1 MKLQSEAVK
10 LNKAQE
16 SRTIMDAPNLH
27 IEEFL
32 KYYYSFDKE
41 PGYAVL
47 LKGKWGTGKT
57 WFINQTLN
65 SLTEQDGKY
74 LYVSLYGVTSF
85 EEIEDE
91 FFKQLHPLLSS
102 KSMALTG
109 KIAKGLL
116 KATLKIDLDGDGKA
130 DASFSSQV
138 PELDLP
144 DYLTDTS
151 GFIIVFDDLERASIN
166 LESLLGYINHYVEH
180 QGYKVIIVANEE
192 EILAHQEQ
200 QGEFKHAYRR
210 IKEKLVGKT
219 FEVNP
224 DLSGALTKFI
234 SEVEDKGAQNLFN
247 ENVKLIYEI
256 YENSQYQNLRHLKQ
270 ALWDFERFSSFVSP
284 YASSKDGLLEHLLT
298 IFLALSFEIKAGSIL
313 PKDISDLKTSY
324 FSSLLDSD
332 KKNTEE
338 TLYQRV
344 SKKYK
349 NVNLRELLIEESV
362 WVDFFDKG
370 CCAIERV
377 QESLEKS
384 KYYLTENTPDW
395 VSLWHSMELSDDEFD
410 NVLESVERDFF
421 DMRYTELG
429 VVRHVVGI
437 FLWLSKIELVKNT
450 RRDIIEFSRSYIDHL
465 KETGNL
471 YPETSREPRFREHES
486 WGGLGFHEKDS
497 VEFKEL
503 NKYIE
508 RLTEQAVIEEYPTA
522 GDELIRLINEDPDL
536 FYRKVTHSNH
546 SDNIYYETPI
556 FQYIDAERFVEAF
569 VNAIPNSKNTICY
582 AFSKRYKYD
591 NINHLLLSELEWLRS
606 VIQLLKE
613 KRKLFNGKI
622 SGYQLQSCIDT
633 YFRPAVEALEQCVA
647 NKQGQSETK

>member
-1 MKLQSEAVK
+1 MKLQSEAVR

-16 SRTIMDAPNLH
+16 RRTIMDAPNLH
-27 IEEFL
+27 IEKFL

-57 WFINQTLN
+57 WFINQILN
-65 SLTEQDGKY
+65 SLADQDGKY

-116 KATLKIDLDGDGKA
+116 KATLKIDLNGDGKA
-130 DASFSSQV
+130 DGSFSSQI

-192 EILAHQEQ
+192 EILAHQKQ
-200 QGEFKHAYRR
+200 QDEFKHAYRR

-219 FEVNP
+219 FEINP
-224 DLSGALTKFI
+224 DLSGALVNFI
-234 SEVEDKGAQNLFN
+234 SEVQDKDAQDLFN

-270 ALWDFERFSSFVSP
+270 ALWDFERFLSFVSP
-284 YASSKDGLLEHLLT
+284 DASSKDGLLEHLLT
-298 IFLALSFEIKAGSIL
+298 IFLVLSFEIKSGSIL
-313 PKDISDLKTSY
+313 PTDISDFKESY
-324 FSSLLDSD
+324 FSSFLDSD

-362 WVDFFDKG
+362 WVDFFDRG

-421 DMRYTELG
+421 NMRYTELG

-450 RRDIIEFSRSYIDHL
+450 RREIIGFSRSYIDHL

-471 YPETSREPRFREHES
+471 YSETSSEPRFREHES

-497 VEFKEL
+497 DEFKEL

-508 RLTEQAVIEEYPTA
+508 RLSEQAVIEEYPTA
-522 GDELIRLINEDPDL
+522 GDELIRLINEEPDL
-536 FYRKVTHSNH
+536 FYRKVAHSNH

-556 FQYIDAERFVEAF
+556 FQYVDSERFVEAF
-569 VNAIPNSKNTICY
+569 VKAIPNSRNTICY
-582 AFSKRYKYD
+582 AFSKRYKFD
-591 NINHLLLSELEWLRS
+591 NFNHLLLPELEWLRS
-606 VIQLLKE
+606 VIKLLEE
-613 KRKLFNGKI
+613 KRQLFIGKI

-633 YFRPAVEALEQCVA
+633 YFRPAVEALEQCEA
-647 NKQGQSETK
+647 NKQSQSEN

>member
-1 MKLQSEAVK
+1 
-10 LNKAQE
+10 
-16 SRTIMDAPNLH
+16 
-27 IEEFL
+27 
-32 KYYYSFDKE
+32 
-41 PGYAVL
+41 
-47 LKGKWGTGKT
+47 
-57 WFINQTLN
+57 
-65 SLTEQDGKY
+65 
-74 LYVSLYGVTSF
+74 
-85 EEIEDE
+85 
-91 FFKQLHPLLSS
+91 
-102 KSMALTG
+102 
-109 KIAKGLL
+109 
-116 KATLKIDLDGDGKA
+116 
-130 DASFSSQV
+130 
-138 PELDLP
+138 
-144 DYLTDTS
+144 
-151 GFIIVFDDLERASIN
+151 
-166 LESLLGYINHYVEH
+166 
-180 QGYKVIIVANEE
+180 
-192 EILAHQEQ
+192 
-200 QGEFKHAYRR
+200 
-210 IKEKLVGKT
+210 
-219 FEVNP
+219 
-224 DLSGALTKFI
+224 
-234 SEVEDKGAQNLFN
+234 
-247 ENVKLIYEI
+247 VKLIYEI

-284 YASSKDGLLEHLLT
+284 DASSKDGLLEHLLT

-332 KKNTEE
+332 KENTEE

-471 YPETSREPRFREHES
+471 YSETSREPRFREHES

-591 NINHLLLSELEWLRS
+591 DINHLLLSELEWLRS